1 MTAKEYLQQYLD
13 ADREINAKLEEIS
26 RLRAM
31 ATATTQTLSADRVQ
45 SSPENKIER
54 ICTKIAD
61 MEAEVDTEIDRLIKI
76 RKRVKTAIRS
86 VPDASQRAVLE
97 RRYILGKR
105 WEEIAV
111 DLSYTYRN
119 VCYIHGRALHAVE
132 DFIVFHIRPVV

>member
-54 ICTKIAD
+54 ICGKIAD
-61 MEAEVDTEIDRLIKI
+61 MEAEVDTEIDRLIEIK
-76 RKRVKTAIRS
+76 KRVKTAIRV

-97 RRYILGKR
+97 RRYILGER

-111 DLSYTYRN
+111 DLHYTYRH
-119 VCYIHGRALHAVE
+119 VTRLHGRALRYMAQDVLE
-132 DFIVFHIRPVV
+132 CPILR